1 MVHDLLAEQTAERVS
16 ELVGKQ
22 VAKQVAKRA
31 EKVVAKAGQH
41 ADQLDRLADHLE
53 TIEVWTRRG
62 NKGRQPRLSC
72 DDIAAAAMRIA
83 DAEGFAALSM
93 RRLGAELDVGTMS
106 LYHYVRTKEEL
117 LTLVFDAMMAE
128 VLVPQ
133 RELDAP
139 WRDALTAIARR
150 SRDALLRHP
159 WVLDITDDPP
169 IGPNAMRHFD
179 QSLQATKG
187 LDVPLDVKLDLILA
201 IDEYVFG
208 YCIHAR
214 NNLQADQLED
224 DIVRSYMAGML
235 EGGDY
240 PAIAEL
246 VDRDGFDST
255 WDRITDRMR
264 NTQRFDRNIARI
276 IDGFSAS
283 K

>member
-1 MVHDLLAEQTAERVS
+1 
-16 ELVGKQ
+16 
-22 VAKQVAKRA
+22 
-31 EKVVAKAGQH
+31 
-41 ADQLDRLADHLE
+41 
-53 TIEVWTRRG
+53 
-62 NKGRQPRLSC
+62 
-72 DDIAAAAMRIA
+72 
-83 DAEGFAALSM
+83 
-93 RRLGAELDVGTMS
+93 MS

-133 RELDAP
+133 RELNAP

-179 QSLQATKG
+179 QSLQATRG